1 MKVTP
6 ASFASMSSFTSSLA
20 SCRYCNR
27 SSFLLCAFAP
37 STDCSSIRISLQ
49 FNSHFKN
56 TVIFSISWVSNSKLS
71 LMSLYPYLTIVKE
84 KRVKNLQSYDLLKLK
99 NFDYKLITAIILM
112 IWYFHQKR
120 KIQRMWTKLTA
131 QCTGIEGHLA
141 DQSLKHGNDQ

>member
-1 MKVTP
+1 
-6 ASFASMSSFTSSLA
+6 
-20 SCRYCNR
+20 
-27 SSFLLCAFAP
+27 
-37 STDCSSIRISLQ
+37 
-49 FNSHFKN
+49 
-56 TVIFSISWVSNSKLS
+56 
-71 LMSLYPYLTIVKE
+71 MSLYPYLTIVKE